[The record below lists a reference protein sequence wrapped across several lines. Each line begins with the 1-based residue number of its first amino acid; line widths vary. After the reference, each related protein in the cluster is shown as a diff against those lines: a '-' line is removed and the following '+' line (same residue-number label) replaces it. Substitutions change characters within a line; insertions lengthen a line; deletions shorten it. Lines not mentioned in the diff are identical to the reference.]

1 MNMTTAFGKRLK
13 AARAHANLT
22 QERLCEI
29 VGIAQSTLASAEKK
43 GDGSRKTV
51 QIAAVCGVNP
61 HWLATGDG
69 EMLGDSPAPSANFG
83 SYESAIDLLA
93 KALDSMPDDQ
103 RDRFEQRMRT
113 FIQAPDSTRAR
124 DALVNEL
131 VTLKAPSRKAA

>member
-1 MNMTTAFGKRLK
+1 
-13 AARAHANLT
+13 
-22 QERLCEI
+22 
-29 VGIAQSTLASAEKK
+29 
-43 GDGSRKTV
+43 
-51 QIAAVCGVNP
+51 
-61 HWLATGDG
+61 
-69 EMLGDSPAPSANFG
+69 MLGDSPAPSANFG